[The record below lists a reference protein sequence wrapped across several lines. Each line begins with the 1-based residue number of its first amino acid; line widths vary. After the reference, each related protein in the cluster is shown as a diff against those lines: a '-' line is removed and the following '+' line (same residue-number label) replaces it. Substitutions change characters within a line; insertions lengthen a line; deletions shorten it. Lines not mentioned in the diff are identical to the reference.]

1 MDKIFFGTKIVGED
15 GETKGYFKS
24 PTDALAAQNSHWSFE
39 GAIMPYSV
47 LVDSDES
54 SIRRNAVGQVIGAW

>member
-1 MDKIFFGTKIVGED
+1 MDKIFFGTEIVGEN

-24 PTDALAAQNSHWSFE
+24 PADALAAQGHWSFE
-39 GAIMPYSV
+39 GAIMPCNV

-54 SIRRNAVGQVIGAW
+54 SIRRNAVGQVIGMW